1 MDSSRLPIYVLIGD
15 DPYLRDQARNRI
27 IRDLIG
33 QADPQTCVSSH
44 DADAALADVL
54 DDLRT
59 LAFLA
64 EHRVVI
70 VRQADPFVSKYR
82 QQLEDYLARP
92 AATGSLILEVASL
105 PKNQRLYK
113 AADKVGRIV
122 HCKQP
127 TGRDLIAWIRDEA
140 ERRGKKIQPQAASM
154 LADWAG
160 ADLAQLSGELE
171 KLATYVGKRDAIA
184 PEDVAAVVPALAAA
198 ADFELTNA
206 LIAGDLSRALGALP
220 AMLQARG
227 DEFKALGI
235 LRWHL
240 HKALAVAQGIAA
252 GRRGEQVAAANKVP
266 RFLTRDFAAMV
277 QGRGLAGIQGDMRRL
292 LAADLA
298 MKTGAE
304 PRAAMRDLVVG
315 LCV

>member
-1 MDSSRLPIYVLIGD
+1 MDANPQPIYVLIGD
-15 DPYLRDQARNRI
+15 DPYLRDQARSRI
-27 IRDLIG
+27 VEELVG
-33 QADPQTCVSSH
+33 QSDPQTCVSSH

-64 EHRVVI
+64 PHRVVI
-70 VRQADPFVSKYR
+70 VRQADPFVSKFR

-92 AATGSLILEVASL
+92 AASGSLILEVASL

-113 AADKVGRIV
+113 AADKIGRII

-127 TGRDLIAWIRDEA
+127 TGRDLTAWVRDEA
-140 ERRGKKIQPQAASM
+140 QRRGATIQPQAASM

-160 ADLAQLSGELE
+160 GNLAQLSGELE
-171 KLATYVGKRDAIA
+171 KLATYVGSRDAIT
-184 PEDVAAVVPALAAA
+184 PEDVAAVVPSLAAA

-206 LIAGDLSRALGALP
+206 LIAGDLSRALSALP

-227 DEFKALGI
+227 DEFKALGL

-240 HKALAVAQGIAA
+240 HKALAVAEGIAA
-252 GRRGEQVAAANKVP
+252 GRRGDQVAADNKVP
-266 RFLTRDFAAMV
+266 RFLARDFAAMV
-277 QGRGLAGIQGDMRRL
+277 QGRGQAGIQRDMRRL
-292 LAADLA
+292 LTADLA

-304 PRAAMRDLVVG
+304 PKAAMRDLVVG